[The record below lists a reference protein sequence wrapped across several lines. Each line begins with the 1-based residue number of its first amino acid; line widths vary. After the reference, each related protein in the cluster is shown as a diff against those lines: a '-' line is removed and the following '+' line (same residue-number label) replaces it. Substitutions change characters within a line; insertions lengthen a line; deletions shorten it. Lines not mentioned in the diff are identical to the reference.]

1 MQLMK
6 GTGRGKVE
14 GNDIGLLFCTTRKAT
29 AEKYAYQWGTDG
41 EIVTFDVRDDLNIA
55 DLNDE
60 ATARKIATYI
70 LETSQYDYDLEAYVA
85 ELVENDGTDEI
96 AIMDDSE
103 VCGAVVYF
111 GYDGA
116 TQGGQYA
123 LFPEAL

>member
-14 GNDIGLLFCTTRKAT
+14 ANDIGLIFCTTVKST
-29 AEKYAYQWGTDG
+29 AEKYANWNDHG
-41 EIVTFDVRDDLNIA
+41 EVVTFGVSDSLNIA

-60 ATARKIATYI
+60 ATARRIVERLAA
-70 LETSQYDYDLEAYVA
+70 SSPHDYDVDVYVA
-85 ELVENDGTDEI
+85 ELVNDNGSSEI
-96 AIMDDSE
+96 EIMDDPE
-103 VCGAVVYF
+103 FRQAVAEL

-123 LFPEAL
+123 LFAEAL

>member
-6 GTGRGKVE
+6 GTGRGE
-14 GNDIGLLFCTTRKAT
+14 ITANDIGLIFCTTVKYT
-29 AEKYAYQWGTDG
+29 AEKYANWNDSGAV
-41 EIVTFDVRDDLNIA
+41 VTFDVRDDLNIA

-60 ATARKIATYI
+60 ATARKIVNQLANFAEI
-70 LETSQYDYDLEAYVA
+70 DFDEDQYVV

-96 AIMDDSE
+96 TIMDDAE
-103 VCGAVVYF
+103 FRRAVAEL

-123 LFPEAL
+123 IFAEALL